1 MQIHVEDGQLDAV
14 DRQLLP
20 VADIVIDGVQSRL
33 GVALPRLVFL
43 VEALGGV
50 ASSMR
55 TVVDVIEG
63 VGGPGGD
70 ILRPVDL
77 QPGVLESDVE
87 LVILQP
93 PAPVLVGHSVHRREV
108 LVLEQQNPA
117 DERRLKFNFKI

>member
-1 MQIHVEDGQLDAV
+1 
-14 DRQLLP
+14 
-20 VADIVIDGVQSRL
+20 
-33 GVALPRLVFL
+33 
-43 VEALGGV
+43 
-50 ASSMR
+50 MR